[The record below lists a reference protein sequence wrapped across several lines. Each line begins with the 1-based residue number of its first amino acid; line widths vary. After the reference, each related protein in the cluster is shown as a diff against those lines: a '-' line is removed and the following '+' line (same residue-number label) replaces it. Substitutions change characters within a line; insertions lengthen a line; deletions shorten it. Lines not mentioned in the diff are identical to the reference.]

1 MLSGLNMPQISL
13 SIILVL
19 AFWLLITERLRNDMV
34 AVLIILALA
43 FTGVLSPSEA
53 LSGFGS
59 EPAIIL
65 ASVFIM
71 NGALHKTGLSE
82 AIGAWIGRF
91 AGEGYSRFLA
101 VTMLSTAILSAFTHH
116 VTTTALMLPIVL
128 TLCQERGIPA
138 SLVLMPL
145 SFAASL
151 GTTILIIGAP
161 AFLVASTVLQH
172 YGRPGLGIFSIA
184 PIGITLVLAGTLFML
199 VIGRYILPK
208 RQGGG
213 ELSDFFRLDS
223 YFTEVKLLPNSS
235 FIGKTVDEV
244 AAKGHYSFLTV
255 GWVRGGKGE
264 CRPLGD
270 TRLREGD
277 VLWVYASPEDM
288 IGFSREKGLK
298 LHPVERF
305 ELKTR
310 HFKAGEE
317 GSQELV
323 QAVVGPQSDIIHRSL
338 QDVDFET
345 RYGANVIGLWRQG
358 GLLCQEM
365 ADIKLEPGDVLVL
378 YGDHESLSRVSNDP
392 AFLLMVPFH
401 GEVRLRRKARL
412 AGAIMLGT
420 IVTAAFNL
428 FALEITMLAG
438 AAAMML
444 FGCITLQ
451 QAYQS
456 INGKIY
462 VFIAGAIP
470 LGLAIQKTGTAI
482 VMAEWLQR
490 AVGGWSPIAI
500 LLLIYLI
507 VAVVTQFMSDAATT
521 ALFAPVAAALAQ
533 VLGQAPE
540 PYVITVA
547 MAAVTAFLTPIG
559 HHGNLLVYG
568 PGRYQFAD
576 FTKLGAPLTILVA
589 LLVVFLSLA
598 IWS

>member
-1 MLSGLNMPQISL
+1 
-13 SIILVL
+13 
-19 AFWLLITERLRNDMV
+19 
-34 AVLIILALA
+34 
-43 FTGVLSPSEA
+43 
-53 LSGFGS
+53 
-59 EPAIIL
+59 
-65 ASVFIM
+65 
-71 NGALHKTGLSE
+71 
-82 AIGAWIGRF
+82 
-91 AGEGYSRFLA
+91 
-101 VTMLSTAILSAFTHH
+101 
-116 VTTTALMLPIVL
+116 
-128 TLCQERGIPA
+128 
-138 SLVLMPL
+138 
-145 SFAASL
+145 
-151 GTTILIIGAP
+151 
-161 AFLVASTVLQH
+161 
-172 YGRPGLGIFSIA
+172 
-184 PIGITLVLAGTLFML
+184 
-199 VIGRYILPK
+199 
-208 RQGGG
+208 
-213 ELSDFFRLDS
+213 
-223 YFTEVKLLPNSS
+223 
-235 FIGKTVDEV
+235 
-244 AAKGHYSFLTV
+244 
-255 GWVRGGKGE
+255 
-264 CRPLGD
+264 
-270 TRLREGD
+270 
-277 VLWVYASPEDM
+277 
-288 IGFSREKGLK
+288 
-298 LHPVERF
+298 
-305 ELKTR
+305 
-310 HFKAGEE
+310 
-317 GSQELV
+317 
-323 QAVVGPQSDIIHRSL
+323 
-338 QDVDFET
+338 
-345 RYGANVIGLWRQG
+345 
-358 GLLCQEM
+358 
-365 ADIKLEPGDVLVL
+365 
-378 YGDHESLSRVSNDP
+378 
-392 AFLLMVPFH
+392 
-401 GEVRLRRKARL
+401 
-412 AGAIMLGT
+412 MLGT